1 MKTLS
6 GKVNCSTLKTIE
18 EGAVAIVSVLD
29 CSRMDVAAITLGKI
43 EIKDPKSFP
52 FEYKVQYDETKINH
66 GFSYGFTVSCRIEK
80 NGKLLFIND
89 TSHPIIS
96 DDHILES
103 VDIAVISIAR

>member
-29 CSRMDVAAITLGKI
+29 CSRMDAPAKTLGKI

-52 FEYKVQYDETKINH
+52 FDFEVQYDETKINL
-66 GFSYGFTVSCRIEK
+66 GLSYGFAVSCTIEK
-80 NGKLLFIND
+80 NDQLLFIND
-89 TSHPIIS
+89 ARHSIIS
-96 DDHILES
+96 DNCILES